1 MARVA
6 LRRATL
12 ADVAWLQTWSRDPD
26 VIACTTDDPHA
37 TVAFEGTDWT
47 AELSAQSEV
56 SEYFIAEV
64 DGRPIGAMQICDPH
78 LEPTHYWGEIAP
90 NLRAVDIWIGSGADR
105 NRGYGS
111 EMMRLAL
118 LRCFEDPRVT
128 AVVIDPLT
136 SNARAH
142 RFYARLGFKPIARR
156 NFGDDHCL
164 VHELSRHDWQAAG
177 AHAAAHSQR

>member
-105 NRGYGS
+105 NFHATTGR
-111 EMMRLAL
+111 
-118 LRCFEDPRVT
+118 P
-128 AVVIDPLT
+128 
-136 SNARAH
+136 
-142 RFYARLGFKPIARR
+142 
-156 NFGDDHCL
+156 L
-164 VHELSRHDWQAAG
+164 VHTRLRIRSASQINELHGETVAYVL
-177 AHAAAHSQR
+177 HHSCVAP